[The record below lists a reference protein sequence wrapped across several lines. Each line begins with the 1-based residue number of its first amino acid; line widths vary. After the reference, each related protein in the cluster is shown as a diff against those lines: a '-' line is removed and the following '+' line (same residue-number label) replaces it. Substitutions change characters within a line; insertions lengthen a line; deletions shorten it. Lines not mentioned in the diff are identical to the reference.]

1 MATPDERKI
10 LEVIEE
16 KGGESHESAI
26 TKAMGR
32 RLDSVRTILTS
43 MGSRDYVNVFLSGKV
58 EIADKG
64 WSVLG
69 RTPSLPYAMDSI
81 PNETPEER
89 FKRYMSK
96 EAKGE
101 SPGLPEERGLAT
113 VEESSQ
119 NLEKKPWK
127 VSAQSHTRTLEEM
140 SVEPSSPEEKFKR
153 YMSK

>member
-16 KGGESHESAI
+16 KGGESHEGAI
-26 TKAMGR
+26 AKAMGR

-69 RTPSLPYAMDSI
+69 KTPSHPYAIDSI
-81 PNETPEER
+81 PNETPKER
-89 FKRYMSK
+89 FKRYMS
-96 EAKGE
+96 
-101 SPGLPEERGLAT
+101 R
-113 VEESSQ
+113 
-119 NLEKKPWK
+119 
-127 VSAQSHTRTLEEM
+127 
-140 SVEPSSPEEKFKR
+140 
-153 YMSK
+153 